1 MLSYE
6 WKGKGIM
13 EETGVNKSARHASLK
28 QMAGRN
34 FIYSLLLFVVLI
46 AIIFIAIKRDQDS
59 INTLE
64 HVYIDQFHIEQ
75 FRASLSD
82 VVRPLNDFALTS
94 SESNFPKLKKA
105 VKAYKDSYAQIEAIH
120 HLTPEHHKALDQV
133 NQLMNE
139 VMEIA
144 SDVADKRIPA
154 NQAGHVTV
162 LAQNLVLATA
172 EKLESI
178 VISLE
183 KVLQEKSA
191 ERQKEA
197 TMQLYMLLGF
207 ILVIVVLLEL
217 FNRRLVKHA
226 QEVSRVSSS
235 VAKSAGNML
244 SVSEEQVGAT
254 DQQYRFMDKVIKG
267 LELVADS
274 GEKISTTVANMEKTA
289 DGASTFAKGGAAEMQ
304 HVVASINRVRQSMN
318 TATDKM
324 SIIDQKSDQV
334 LTAIHQ
340 IMEVAEE
347 ANLLAL
353 NASIE
358 SSGDNSSVTAEVQ
371 GMSEQIRQVSEDIR
385 VSVEELRTLAEA
397 SAGENSLA
405 TQEIDHCLEASA
417 RVSGLMGKMHSMA
430 EKSTQ
435 SAAAVVQASER
446 QNDRNKKILQAL
458 KHISELLSISGT
470 KLQQSRDASKR
481 LSEASES
488 LQNMS

>member
-1 MLSYE
+1 ME
-6 WKGKGIM
+6 GEGIM
-13 EETGVNKSARHASLK
+13 EETGANKAARHTSLK

-59 INTLE
+59 MNTLE
-64 HVYIDQFHIEQ
+64 NVYIDQFHIEQ

-82 VVRPLNDFALTS
+82 VVRPLSDFALTS

-105 VKAYKDSYAQIEAIH
+105 VKAYKDSYAQIKSIH
-120 HLTPEHHKALDQV
+120 HLTAEHQKALDQV
-133 NQLMNE
+133 NQLMSE
-139 VMEIA
+139 VMNIA
-144 SDVADKRIPA
+144 SDVADKKIPA
-154 NQAGHVTV
+154 NQADHVAV

-197 TMQLYMLLGF
+197 NLQLYMLLGF

-226 QEVSRVSSS
+226 QEVSRVTSS
-235 VAKSAGNML
+235 VALSAGNML

-274 GEKISTTVANMEKTA
+274 GKKISATVANMEKTA
-289 DGASTFAKGGAAEMQ
+289 DGASSFAKGGAVEIQ
-304 HVVASINRVRQSMN
+304 NIVASMNRVRESMN
-318 TATDKM
+318 AATDKI

-334 LTAIHQ
+334 LTAIGQ

-358 SSGDNSSVTAEVQ
+358 SSGDNSSVTTEVQ

-385 VSVEELRTLAEA
+385 ASVEELRTLAEA
-397 SAGENSLA
+397 ATGENSLA
-405 TQEIDHCLEASA
+405 IQEIGHVMEASA
-417 RVSGLMGKMHSMA
+417 RVTGLMVKMHNMA
-430 EKSTQ
+430 DKTTQ
-435 SAAAVVQASER
+435 SAAAVMQASER
-446 QNDRNKKILQAL
+446 QDDRNRKIVQAL